1 VTSKI
6 SLEEEHAVI
15 ERIKD
20 GERAAFS
27 ILYGWYGQRL
37 FRHEI
42 LPRLPNRELAEDCL
56 RDTFRTALE
65 KIEQFRFQGHSIYPW
80 LRRIGIN
87 KAMDTHRRTKRDRD
101 LEDGLKHEPQPSPF
115 AAPDRQRDIA
125 DLKRMVGLSMDKMNP
140 RYATALRLRLIE
152 DRERQECADL
162 LSISLNSFDVLLHRA
177 AKAFRKVYPP

>member
-1 VTSKI
+1 MTSQI
-6 SLEEEHAVI
+6 SLEEERAVI
-15 ERIKD
+15 ERIKL

-27 ILYGWYGQRL
+27 ALYGWYGERL
-37 FRHEI
+37 FRREI

-65 KIEQFRFQGHSIYPW
+65 KIEQFRFQGQSIYPW

-87 KAMDTHRRTKRDRD
+87 KAMDTHRRTKRDRE
-101 LEDGLKHEPQPSPF
+101 LAAGLKHEPQRSPF
-115 AAPDRQRDIA
+115 AAPDRQREVD
-125 DLKRMVGLSMDKMNP
+125 DLKRMVGLSMDRMNP

-152 DRERQECADL
+152 DHSRQECAEL
-162 LSISLNSFDVLLHRA
+162 LSISVNAFDVLLHRA